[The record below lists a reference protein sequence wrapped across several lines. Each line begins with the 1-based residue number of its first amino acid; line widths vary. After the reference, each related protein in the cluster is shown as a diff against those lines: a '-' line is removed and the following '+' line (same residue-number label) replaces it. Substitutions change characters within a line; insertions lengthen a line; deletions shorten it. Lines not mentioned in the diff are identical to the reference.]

1 MDGAGNT
8 NTQSTE
14 RLAGRALH
22 QVKMNKEQKSGGRE
36 GEGHSPAAESGIT
49 PLVPASRP
57 GWKGMKDLR
66 GCSVLETR
74 GVRLYCC
81 TRVGGNTASIKYTEV
96 RSTPGLTAPCTPP
109 SGFSLA
115 CLEQVYS
122 TSS

>member
-1 MDGAGNT
+1 M
-8 NTQSTE
+8 
-14 RLAGRALH
+14 H
-22 QVKMNKEQKSGGRE
+22 KEQRYNGRE
-36 GEGHSPAAESGIT
+36 GKGHLSAAASGIT
-49 PLVPASRP
+49 PLAPVILPH
-57 GWKGMKDLR
+57 WMVMDCLR
-66 GCSVLETR
+66 GCSVLEIR

-115 CLEQVYS
+115 CLEQGYS